1 MLKRRDGYEVFIA
14 PVSGQDPMA
23 HCVVHWPN
31 LITLLM
37 TLAIRKRVRVQR
49 GGRVEIQ
56 DDALP
61 EGAEAEV
68 IVLLQEAKG
77 DGADTAADA
86 PTPDTSAERLPLD
99 AEGLPVLAPTPERL
113 AYTLADMIGACPT
126 GRTAEE
132 VDRELRAL
140 RDEWD

>member
-1 MLKRRDGYEVFIA
+1 
-14 PVSGQDPMA
+14 
-23 HCVVHWPN
+23 
-31 LITLLM
+31 M
-37 TLAIRKRVRVQR
+37 TQALRKRVRIQR

-56 DDALP
+56 DDSLP

-68 IVLLQEAKG
+68 IVLLHQATG
-77 DGADTAADA
+77 GGTDAAAVA
-86 PTPDTSAERLPLD
+86 PTSDKSGKRLPLD
-99 AEGLPVLAPTPERL
+99 AEGLPVLAPVPERS